1 MNRNDK
7 KTKREYISTHIDT
20 SKARLKDDEVDFLCE
35 FIDEYDEKYKGQS
48 HTHRSSYDG
57 WSSDGKYTR
66 KEETTYTFSDDIG
79 IHEEYSYHDDDGQS
93 GCQSRDIKDARGI
106 LNWFKK
112 HKD

>member
-7 KTKREYISTHIDT
+7 KAKRDYISTHIDT

-35 FIDEYDEKYKGQS
+35 FIDGYDEKYKGRT

-66 KEETTYTFSDDIG
+66 KEETTYIFSDDIG
-79 IHEEYSYHDDDGQS
+79 IDVYKRQGKSCHLRTDCSFDRQREKCKAG
-93 GCQSRDIKDARGI
+93 R
-106 LNWFKK
+106 
-112 HKD
+112 

>member
-7 KTKREYISTHIDT
+7 KAKRDYISTHIDT

-35 FIDEYDEKYKGQS
+35 FIDGYDEKYKGRT

-66 KEETTYTFSDDIG
+66 KEETTYIFSDDIG
-79 IHEEYSYHDDDGQS
+79 IHEEYSDHDDDGQS

>member
-7 KTKREYISTHIDT
+7 KAKRDYISTHIDT

-48 HTHRSSYDG
+48 RTHRSSYDG

-66 KEETTYTFSDDIG
+66 KEETTYTFSDDI
-79 IHEEYSYHDDDGQS
+79 
-93 GCQSRDIKDARGI
+93 
-106 LNWFKK
+106 
-112 HKD
+112 